1 MQYASLIVTD
11 NKEIKANL
19 HTVFGFIK
27 KDVKF
32 VEDLETAQSE
42 LSSNK
47 QIALVFVALGNRNK
61 EEELISHLCS
71 RYPSLPVHLLRGVST
86 QLELEIAPPS
96 VAGILELPVDFTN
109 LMSTIKLAEQK
120 HNPAIHT
127 EQVTTSLTGCSPE
140 IQEVD
145 ALVRHVSQTDA
156 TVLLLGESGTGKE
169 VVARAIHQLSPRADQ
184 PFIAVNCGAIPP
196 ELLESELFGHEK
208 GAFTGAINNR
218 RGRFELAE
226 GGTLFLDEIGDMPIS
241 MQVKL
246 LRVIQERV
254 FERVGGMK
262 TVKSDVRLIAAT
274 HQDLEKSIEQG
285 KFRTD
290 LFYRLN
296 VFPIKLPP
304 LRNRTSDIPL
314 LIKEFAIRMQQQS
327 GRAAPVVFDESAIQA
342 LTHHPL
348 PGNVREL
355 ENLVER
361 MSILHA
367 GETISYSHLPGRY
380 QTQPSIAPKTIEAAR
395 VLQFEPR
402 APSIQ
407 FEMEAIDLKHMLTSL
422 EKSLISQALDD
433 TDWVVSKAA
442 KALSLRRTTLIQKI
456 RKLGIRSE
464 RQSTRAMSA

>member
-1 MQYASLIVTD
+1 MQYTSLIVSD
-11 NKEIKANL
+11 NKEISANL

-27 KDVKF
+27 KEAKF
-32 VEDLETAQSE
+32 VEDLATAQSE
-42 LSSNK
+42 LSSNT
-47 QIALVFVALGNRNK
+47 QIALVFVALSNRSQ
-61 EEELISHLCS
+61 EEELISRLCS
-71 RYPSLPVHLLRGVST
+71 RYPALPVHLLRGVST
-86 QLELEIAPPS
+86 QMELEIAPSS

-120 HNPAIHT
+120 HNPAGR
-127 EQVTTSLTGCSPE
+127 EKQSSVSLTGCSPE

-145 ALVRHVSQTDA
+145 ALIKHVSQTDA

-169 VVARAIHQLSPRADQ
+169 VVAQAIHKLSARADQ

-208 GAFTGAINNR
+208 GAFTGAISNR

-274 HQDLEKSIEQG
+274 HQDLEKSIELG

-314 LIKEFAIRMQQQS
+314 LINEFAVRLQQQS
-327 GRAAPVVFDESAIQA
+327 GRSAPVVFDESAIQA

-367 GETISYSHLPGRY
+367 GETISYSQLPGRY
-380 QTQPSIAPKTIEAAR
+380 QIHPPIAVKPIEPSR

-407 FEMEAIDLKHMLTSL
+407 FEMEAIDLKYMLTSL

-464 RQSTRAMSA
+464 RHNSRALSA